1 MTTIGLRVYSNSKI
15 YYCILEQDNLGNVNY
30 LDISHINIPIALQWP
45 EALNF
50 VRHTVLDIL
59 LEYKIDRAIIRIC
72 EFGATLNTSL
82 IERSYVEGVL
92 QEALASSNVNIY
104 LAGKIAEFTS
114 LLGMERD
121 NFKKYATAELIFSNV
136 PSSMDWNSLSLEE
149 RETIL
154 TANAALNL

>member
-15 YYCILEQDNLGNVNY
+15 YYCILEQDGSGNLNY
-30 LDISHINIPIALQWP
+30 LDVSQINIPVALHWP

-50 VRHTVLDIL
+50 IRHTVLDIL
-59 LEYKIDRAIIRIC
+59 LEYKIDKAIIRIC
-72 EFGATLNTSL
+72 EFGATLNTTL

-92 QEALASSNVNIY
+92 QEAIASSNVNKY

-121 NFKKYATAELIFSNV
+121 NFKKYATAELTFANI
-136 PSSMDWNSLSLEE
+136 PSSIDWDRLSLEA

-154 TANAALNL
+154 TANAAINL

>member
-15 YYCILEQDNLGNVNY
+15 YYCILEQDGSGNLNY
-30 LDISHINIPIALQWP
+30 IDVSHINIPIALQWP

-59 LEYKIDRAIIRIC
+59 LEYKIDKAVIRIC

-82 IERSYVEGVL
+82 IDRSYVEGLL
-92 QEALASSNVNIY
+92 QEVLASSNVNKY

-114 LLGMERD
+114 LLGIERD
-121 NFKKYATAELIFSNV
+121 NFKKYATGELTFTSIPFCV
-136 PSSMDWNSLSLEE
+136 DWNKLSLEK